1 MNIQTSTASSLAMPD
16 GADKPVLM
24 TVRGI
29 SKSYPGVRAVSGV
42 DLDIRAGEVHAIC
55 GENGAGKST
64 LMKMLAGNIQPDEGR
79 INFRGE
85 DVRLTSPLRAK
96 ALGILLVHQEISLV
110 PDLSVAE
117 NIYLGNLPKTAF
129 GRIDWARLNRMA
141 RETLASTNLDVDPT
155 AHVRTL
161 SIARQ
166 QMVEIAR
173 ASALQCSVVI
183 FDEPTASLAGAEVE
197 ALYEQIDALRAR
209 GVAVVY
215 ISHRMNEIFRLS
227 DRITVLRDGK
237 LTGTVMTKETS
248 EAELTQM
255 MIGRSLDAY
264 FHRAKRDFGPE
275 LLRIE
280 TFAVPGFVDDISLS
294 VRSGE
299 VLGLYGLVGAGR
311 SELAEAVFG
320 LRARTSGALYWDG
333 KTVDIRSASD
343 AIALRMALVPEDRKR
358 QGLVL
363 SMGVQQNSGL
373 ASLES
378 LARLGV
384 LSVGREQKTYRT
396 YAERLRIKAASPSV
410 AAGSLSG
417 GNQQKVVLAKW
428 LATDPRLLI
437 LDEPT
442 RGIDVGAKQEFH
454 TLISQLAEAGMA
466 IVLIS
471 SEMPEILGLCHRI
484 LAIREGRI
492 TGEFDGATATEKQLI
507 DAVMLDTGRDGH
519 IH

>member
-1 MNIQTSTASSLAMPD
+1 MLSRVSISTS
-16 GADKPVLM
+16 G
-24 TVRGI
+24 
-29 SKSYPGVRAVSGV
+29 
-42 DLDIRAGEVHAIC
+42 AGEVHAIC

-64 LMKMLAGNIQPDEGR
+64 LMKMLAGNIQPEEGQ

-85 DVRLTSPLRAK
+85 DVKLTSPLRAK
-96 ALGILLVHQEISLV
+96 SLGILLIHQEISLV

-117 NIYLGNLPKTAF
+117 NIYLGNLPKTSF
-129 GRIDWARLNRMA
+129 GRIDWAKLNSMA
-141 RETLASTNLDVDPT
+141 RATLESTNLDVDPT

-173 ASALQCSVVI
+173 ASALQCSMVI

-197 ALYEQIDALRAR
+197 ALYEQIEALRSR

-227 DRITVLRDGK
+227 DRITVLRDGR
-237 LTGTVMTKETS
+237 LTGTVMTRETT
-248 EAELTQM
+248 EAKLTQM

-264 FHRAKRDFGPE
+264 FHRARPDFGQE
-275 LLRIE
+275 RLRVE
-280 TFAVPGFVDDISLS
+280 NFVVPGFVRDISLS

-320 LRARTSGALYWDG
+320 LRARTSGDLYWEG
-333 KTVDIRSASD
+333 SKVDVHSAGD

-363 SMGVQQNSGL
+363 SMGVQHNTGL
-373 ASLES
+373 ASLDALS
-378 LARLGV
+378 RLGV
-384 LSVGREQKTYRT
+384 LNTDREQKNYRT
-396 YAERLRIKAASPSV
+396 YAEKLRIKAASPSV

-454 TLISQLAEAGMA
+454 TLISHLAEAGLA

-484 LAIREGRI
+484 LAIREGI
-492 TGEFDGATATEKQLI
+492 VTGEFNGETATEKQLI
-507 DAVMLDTGRDGH
+507 DAVMLDAGRGGH